1 MTNIPGFVQLAWLLF
16 EHAVVFQYLPLT
28 RRTPNI
34 VNTITVVLYAI
45 IIIHRNLY
53 TIKYS
58 SVYLLAQ
65 RNKIQV
71 SATNEQWN
79 TYKHKVDKYL

>member
-1 MTNIPGFVQLAWLLF
+1 MTNIPGFVQLAWLLL